1 MKRFALFT
9 STDNMR
15 EDDVYLKA
23 LKQQKKAAV
32 NPDIESIYQLTTEIY
47 IEETRFRNI
56 NPSYFKKYT
65 STYGPAR
72 AQAWHSLKSN
82 CIVTALF
89 TLKYLQT
96 ADNYLD
102 LTKALRKSPYY
113 VKSSLR
119 TMDSQNDENFLEQ
132 AYRLFDQATKTTPPT
147 DYCASFISGRS
158 SEITRGLHREIN
170 SLQAQLAIDLMYNQ
184 AHNRGMIEKGTDSIP
199 AFNTILRSLSNNN
212 NKKPVEIRRKYRNNL
227 RKFCS
232 FLYHANEYWKCKSKD
247 YTDKLLHSYTTEFI
261 FHTNAF
267 CTYIDFYSMPSYSNL
282 SKDDFDDWFR
292 VFEIFL
298 RLPLLYGHKF
308 IVYFLTTG
316 YHYSIADIGDEVF
329 RELINIYK
337 GFFSLL
343 YQSCNRDINSCIK
356 LLEQYVKNNK
366 DSFAIDNSQYVYH
379 NLEERFEK
387 LIMNMPDNILPHISG
402 IINKLYHPTYKGPYS
417 KDAINDLYIQ
427 TPPNH
432 IQQIARG
439 NYLNIPYDFNAF
451 VAPQRN
457 TTAVVDS
464 IIKATQQ
471 FQSDNVQELSGDQ
484 IAKNTANKIVTH
496 LIKEFV
502 SDDNLKKNFPEQTY
516 LYLYNTILALIH
528 FLFQFNNELIVSHF
542 DRQRILQLIS
552 YAIEDTSLSIEQKN
566 LLNLF
571 KQPEDN

>member
-9 STDNMR
+9 STDDILK
-15 EDDVYLKA
+15 DDVYLKA
-23 LKQQKKAAV
+23 LEQQKKVAD
-32 NPDIESIYQLTTEIY
+32 NPDIESIYQLTAEIY

-65 STYGPAR
+65 SSYGPAR

-119 TMDSQNDENFLEQ
+119 TMESQNDENFLEQ
-132 AYRLFDQATKTTPPT
+132 AYRLFDQATKTITPT

-158 SEITRGLHREIN
+158 SKITRGLHREIN
-170 SLQAQLAIDLMYNQ
+170 YFQAQLAIDLMYNQ
-184 AHNRGMIEKGTDSIP
+184 ARNRGMIEKATDTIP
-199 AFNTILRSLSNNN
+199 AFNTILRSLSNNS
-212 NKKPVEIRRKYRNNL
+212 NKKPVEMRRKYRNSL

-232 FLYHANEYWKCKSKD
+232 FLYHANEYWKCQSKD
-247 YTDKLLHSYTTEFI
+247 YTDKLLHYYTTEFI

-292 VFEIFL
+292 AFEVFL

-308 IVYFLTTG
+308 IVYFLTIG
-316 YHYSIADIGDEVF
+316 YHVSIADIEDEVF
-329 RELINIYK
+329 IELINIYK

-343 YQSCNRDINSCIK
+343 YQSCNHDINSCIK
-356 LLEQYVKNNK
+356 LLEEYVKNNK
-366 DSFAIDNSQYVYH
+366 DSFAIGSSQYVYH

-387 LIMNMPDNILPHISG
+387 LIMDMPDNILPCISG

-417 KDAINDLYIQ
+417 KDAIKDIYIQ

-457 TTAVVDS
+457 IATAIDS

-471 FQSDNVQELSGDQ
+471 FLSDNVQELADDQ
-484 IAKNTANKIVTH
+484 IVKNTANKIVTH
-496 LIKEFV
+496 LIQEFV
-502 SDDNLKKNFPEQTY
+502 SDDNFKNHFPEQTY
-516 LYLYNTILALIH
+516 LYLYYTILALIR
-528 FLFQFNNELIVSHF
+528 FLSQFNDEQFISHF

-552 YAIEDTSLSIEQKN
+552 DAIETADQNIEQKN
-566 LLNLF
+566 LLKLF
-571 KQPEDN
+571 KQLEDN